1 MTRWDTV
8 KDLFTQALELP
19 AGRRDAFIDSASGG
33 DSKLRAEVVRMVA
46 VYQPANRFFSQFCQ
60 HLGSAAAASWAFL
73 PDEVLAGRFRILRF
87 LASGGMGEVY
97 AVHDLELGVDIAIK
111 VLRPDLAC
119 RPGMLD
125 QFRTEIRLA
134 RTVASPYVCRVY
146 DVDRHLTRDRGEV
159 SFFSM
164 ELLAG
169 EDLRARIRRDGPLSP
184 RQARPF
190 IRQMAEGLSA
200 AHKQGVLHRDFKSG
214 NVMICGGEQ
223 EGPRAVITDFGLARL
238 AHGEWQLSDVAA
250 TPAYVA
256 PEQLERGAQSTAT
269 DVYAF
274 GIVIYE
280 MVTGALPFTG
290 GTALEV
296 ARKRLHEAPTPP
308 RKHRADLD
316 ARWESAILR
325 CLEREPAK
333 RYQDPREV
341 ARALGCYE
349 EKTLTRRAWWLA
361 TASALPLGAVAWWN
375 WRAKPVE
382 GPSLAVLP
390 FEVDHAELSYLADG
404 IGDRL
409 TDALTQIPGLRVVA
423 RAAAAR
429 FREGARKPAGAGR
442 ELHVRYLLAGAVK
455 GDARRMRVS
464 TGIVEA
470 ATGFQVWSGT
480 EEIGGDQVEGLSARL
495 SRAVVHALHVD
506 AQPAQISALDKR
518 LTGNPEAYQL
528 YLLGRHYAQEHT
540 ADALK
545 ESIAVLQRAVGLD
558 PQFAAAWAALGYS
571 YYDLARR
578 NGADWGTPF
587 KQSVQAVGRA
597 LSLDPNLADAY
608 LVVACNK
615 FHFEWDWS
623 GAEQNFQRAI
633 RLNPGLAAAYHSYG
647 NLLSRRGRHAEGLRQ
662 IDRAIELDPLNPA
675 IQVARGMALLYGG
688 RVEEAIEQH
697 QTVMGANPGYEN
709 VYIPLADALERKGL
723 LQRAV
728 EACERAV
735 ALTHRASY
743 AVSSAAR
750 LYGLT
755 GRTSEARAALAE
767 LEERYRAGD
776 ASATDIADVY
786 LGLRDKDRAMEWLER
801 GFMARDQNMELLK
814 VGSEVEYLLQDSRYQ
829 SLLARIRL

>member
-8 KDLFTQALELP
+8 KDLFAQALELP
-19 AGRRDAFIDSASGG
+19 PDRRDAFIDGASGG
-33 DSKLRAEVVRMVA
+33 DTKLRAEVFRMVA
-46 VYQPANRFFSQFCQ
+46 VVQPANRFFSQFCQ
-60 HLGSAAAASWAFL
+60 NLGSAAAASWTFL

-97 AVHDLELGVDIAIK
+97 AARDQELGVDVAIK
-111 VLRPDLAC
+111 VLRPGLAS

-134 RTVASPYVCRVY
+134 RAVNSPYVCRVY
-146 DVDRHLTRDRGEV
+146 DVDRHRTGDRGEV

-169 EDLRARIRRDGPLSP
+169 EDLRARIRRDGPISP

-200 AHKQGVLHRDFKSG
+200 AHKEGVLHRDFKSG
-214 NVMICGGEQ
+214 NVMICGGES
-223 EGPRAVITDFGLARL
+223 EGSRAVITDFGLARL
-238 AHGEWQLSDVAA
+238 THGELQLSEDAA

-256 PEQLERGAQSTAT
+256 PEQLERGEQGTAT

-290 GTALEV
+290 ETALEV
-296 ARKRLHEAPTPP
+296 ARKRLSDAPTPP

-316 ARWESAILR
+316 ARWETTILR
-325 CLEREPAK
+325 CLERDPAK
-333 RYQDPREV
+333 RYQDPRDV
-341 ARALGCYE
+341 ARALGCYDE
-349 EKTLTRRAWWLA
+349 NSLTRRGWWLA
-361 TASALPLGAVAWWN
+361 AASALPLGAAAFWN
-375 WRAKPVE
+375 WRAEPVE

-390 FEVDHAELSYLADG
+390 FDVDHPELSYLADG

-429 FREGARKPAGAGR
+429 SREGMRKPADAGR
-442 ELHVRYLLAGAVK
+442 ELRVRYLLAGSVK

-470 ATGFQVWSGT
+470 STGFQVWSGT
-480 EEIGGDQVEGLSARL
+480 EEIGAEQAEGLSARL
-495 SRAVVHALHVD
+495 SRAVVHSLHVD
-506 AQPAQISALDKR
+506 ALPAQLSALDKR
-518 LTGNPEAYQL
+518 LTGNPEAYQR

-540 ADALK
+540 SDALK
-545 ESIAVLQRAVGLD
+545 ESIAELRHAVDLD
-558 PQFAAAWAALGYS
+558 PKFAAAYAALGYS

-578 NGADWGTPF
+578 NGADWATPF
-587 KQSVQAVGRA
+587 QQSVQAVERA
-597 LSLDPNLADAY
+597 LSLDPNLADGY

-615 FHFEWDWS
+615 FHFQWDWS

-647 NLLSRRGRHAEGLRQ
+647 DLLNDLGRHEDGLRQ
-662 IDRAIELDPLNPA
+662 IDLAIELDPLNPA
-675 IQVARGMALLYGG
+675 IQVTRGTVLSYSG
-688 RVEEAIEQH
+688 RVNEALEQYQSVVRAH
-697 QTVMGANPGYEN
+697 PGYEN
-709 VYIPLADALERKGL
+709 VYIPLAEAFERKGL
-723 LQRAV
+723 LNLAI
-728 EACERAV
+728 EACARGA
-735 ALTHRASY
+735 ALTKRASY
-743 AVSSAAR
+743 TLSTLAR
-750 LYGLT
+750 LYGLA
-755 GRTSEARAALAE
+755 GRTSEAEALLSE
-767 LEERYRAGD
+767 LQDRYRKGD
-776 ASATDIADVY
+776 AVAGEIAFAY
-786 LGLRDKDRAMEWLER
+786 PGLQDKDHTLEWLER
-801 GFMARDQNMELLK
+801 ACFTQDQWVEVLK
-814 VGSEVEYLLQDSRYQ
+814 VAPELEFLQADSRYQ
-829 SLLARIRL
+829 NLLRRLKL

>member
-1 MTRWDTV
+1 
-8 KDLFTQALELP
+8 
-19 AGRRDAFIDSASGG
+19 
-33 DSKLRAEVVRMVA
+33 
-46 VYQPANRFFSQFCQ
+46 
-60 HLGSAAAASWAFL
+60 
-73 PDEVLAGRFRILRF
+73 
-87 LASGGMGEVY
+87 MGEVY
-97 AVHDLELGVDIAIK
+97 AAHDPELGVDIAIK
-111 VLRPDLAC
+111 VLRPGLAS

-125 QFRTEIRLA
+125 QFRMEIRLA
-134 RTVASPYVCRVY
+134 RTVNSPYVCRVY
-146 DVDRHLTRDRGEV
+146 DVDRHRTREGGEV

-169 EDLRARIRRDGPLSP
+169 EDLRARIRRDGPISP

-200 AHKQGVLHRDFKSG
+200 AHKEGVLHRDFKSG
-214 NVMICGGEQ
+214 NVMICPSES

-238 AHGEWQLSDVAA
+238 AHGEWQLSEDAA

-256 PEQLERGAQSTAT
+256 PEQLERGEQGAAT

-290 GTALEV
+290 DTALEV

-308 RKHRADLD
+308 RRHRADL
-316 ARWESAILR
+316 AGRWETVILR
-325 CLEREPAK
+325 CLERDPAK
-333 RYQDPREV
+333 RYQDPRHV
-341 ARALGCYE
+341 ARALGCYDE
-349 EKTLTRRAWWLA
+349 NTLTRRKLWLA
-361 TASALPLGAVAWWN
+361 AASALPLGAVAWWN
-375 WRAKPVE
+375 WRAKPVD

-390 FEVDHAELSYLADG
+390 FEVDNTELSYLADG

-429 FREGARKPAGAGR
+429 FRDGARKPADAGR
-442 ELHVRYLLAGAVK
+442 ELRVRYLLAGSVK
-455 GDARRMRVS
+455 GNPHGLRVS

-470 ATGFQVWSGT
+470 STGFQVWSGT
-480 EEIGGDQVEGLSARL
+480 EEISADQAEGVSARL
-495 SRAVVHALHVD
+495 SRAVVHSLHVD

-558 PQFAAAWAALGYS
+558 PKFAAAYAALGYS

-587 KQSVQAVGRA
+587 KQSVQAVERA
-597 LSLDPNLADAY
+597 LALDPNLADAY

-615 FHFEWDWS
+615 FHFEWDWN

-647 NLLSRRGRHAEGLRQ
+647 NLLSDLGRHADGLRQ

-675 IQVARGMALLYGG
+675 IQVTRGTVLSYGG
-688 RVEEAIEQH
+688 RVDDALEQYQSVVREH
-697 QTVMGANPGYEN
+697 PGYEN
-709 VYIPLADALERKGL
+709 VYIPLAEAFERKGL
-723 LQRAV
+723 LSDAIA
-728 EACERAV
+728 ACTRGA
-735 ALTHRASY
+735 ALTKRASFTM
-743 AVSSAAR
+743 STLAR
-750 LYGLT
+750 LYGLS
-755 GRTSEARAALAE
+755 GRISEAEALLSE
-767 LEERYRAGD
+767 LQERYRSGD
-776 ASATDIADVY
+776 AVAGEIAFAY
-786 LGLRDKDRAMEWLER
+786 PGLNDKDHTLEWLELAY
-801 GFMARDQNMELLK
+801 FAHDQWVEVLK
-814 VGSEVEYLLQDSRYQ
+814 VAPELEFLQADSRYQ
-829 SLLARIRL
+829 SLLRRLKL